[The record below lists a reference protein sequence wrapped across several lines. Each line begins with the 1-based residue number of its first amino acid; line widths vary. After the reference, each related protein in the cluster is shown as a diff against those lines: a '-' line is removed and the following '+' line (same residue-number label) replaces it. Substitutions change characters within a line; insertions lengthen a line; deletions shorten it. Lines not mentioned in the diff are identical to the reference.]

1 MSLSAIFGSGLT
13 GLQAAQT
20 GMRTVSQNIA
30 NVNTTG
36 YARAEVSFESTF
48 AGVAVTGVRRA
59 ADNFLAVA
67 ALNASAVRGGANVL
81 ADLLDRAQAT
91 FGDPTSNTS
100 LFASV
105 SNMFTR
111 FGELSADPSNTLR
124 KANGAQAAQGL
135 LTQMSSV
142 GSQLESL
149 RVEADQRLGE
159 SVGVA
164 NDLMGRIATLNSQI
178 AIIRANGGDTTS
190 AENTQSQLIDQL
202 SSYIDIRATPRELGG
217 VEIRT
222 TAGALLVS
230 DQAVRLSHTP
240 MSAAFG
246 QANGLSYIDRNGMS
260 HSMEGLIQAG
270 SIAALLQARDADLPQ
285 LGDALGEFAGAT
297 ADALNAVHNNS
308 TSVPPRTSLVGRET
322 GMLGADLLG
331 FTGKTTL
338 AVTDPAG
345 NLLHT
350 VAIDFTARTY
360 SVDGGA
366 ATTWPTTE
374 TVTQFAND
382 INTALSGSATMSF
395 TGGVLTVT
403 GGTSNNGVFFQDDA
417 TTPSSRG
424 GRGFSQFFGLNDLVT
439 RPTPIFFETGFKPT
453 GAHGLTAGGA
463 LGFRVLD
470 SHGREVLDR
479 SVTVTGTTWSD
490 MITALN
496 ASGTGLGSYGTFAMD
511 ANGKLG
517 ATMANGY
524 RIEIT
529 NDTTQRAGGLSMSD
543 LFGLDRQTTAGRAVE
558 LAVNANIIADPTKLA
573 VARPDLTAALGSQV
587 LESGDGR
594 GALALANA
602 INTTRNFSAAGG
614 LSAQSSTLNA
624 YASLVGGDA
633 GRRASDADNARS
645 GAESVLSAA
654 NARRSS
660 VEGVQLDDELVKMTQ
675 FQQSYA
681 ASSRLIQ
688 AARDMFDIL
697 LQLK

>member
-13 GLQAAQT
+13 GLQAAQA

-30 NVNTTG
+30 NVNTPG
-36 YARAEVSFESTF
+36 YARAEISFESSF
-48 AGVAVTGVRRA
+48 GGVSVTGVKRA
-59 ADNFLAVA
+59 ADAFLAAA
-67 ALNASAVRGGANVL
+67 ALKATATQSGAGAL
-81 ADLLDRAQAT
+81 SDLLDRAQAS
-91 FGDPTSNTS
+91 FGDPTSTTS
-100 LFASV
+100 LFASL
-105 SNMFTR
+105 STMFTR
-111 FGELSADPSNTLR
+111 FGELASDPSNTLR
-124 KANGAQAAQGL
+124 KSNAAQAAQGL

-164 NDLMGRIATLNSQI
+164 NDLMSRIAGLNGQI

-190 AENTQSQLIDQL
+190 AENAQSQLIDQL
-202 SSYIDIRATPRELGG
+202 AGYVDIRATPRDLGG

-230 DQAVRLSHTP
+230 DQAVTLAHSP
-240 MSAAFG
+240 MNSAFG
-246 QANGLSYIDRNGMS
+246 QAGGLSYIDRNGTS
-260 HSMEGLIQAG
+260 HPMEGLVQSG
-270 SIAALLQARDADLPQ
+270 TLAALIKARDVDLPQ
-285 LGDALGEFAGAT
+285 LGDALGELAGAT

-308 TSVPPRTSLVGRET
+308 TSVPPATSLVGRQT
-322 GMLGADLLG
+322 GLLATDLLG

-338 AVTDPAG
+338 AVTDPSG

-350 VAIDFTARTY
+350 VAIDFSARTY

-366 ATTWPTTE
+366 ATTWPATE
-374 TVTQFAND
+374 TVAQFASDMNA
-382 INTALSGSATMSF
+382 ALGTSGTVSF
-395 TGGVLTVT
+395 SGGVLTVT
-403 GGTSNNGVFFQDDA
+403 GGASNNGVFFQDDA
-417 TTPSSRG
+417 TSPSSRG

-439 RPTPIFFETGFKPT
+439 RPTPIFFETGFKST
-453 GAHGLTAGGA
+453 DAHGLTAGGA
-463 LGFRVLD
+463 LSFRVLD
-470 SHGREVLDR
+470 SNGREVLNR
-479 SVTVTGTTWSD
+479 SVGVTGTTWVD
-490 MITALN
+490 MTTALN
-496 ASGTGLGSYGTFAMD
+496 ASGTGLGSYGSFALD
-511 ANGKLG
+511 ANGKMS

-529 NDTTQRAGGLSMSD
+529 GDTTQRGALSMSD
-543 LFGLDRQTTAGRAVE
+543 LFGLDRQSTAGRAVE
-558 LAVNANIIADPTKLA
+558 LSVNSNILADPTKLA
-573 VARPDLTAALGSQV
+573 VARPDLTAVLGSQV

-602 INTTRNFSAAGG
+602 INTTRNFSTAGG

-633 GRRASDADNARS
+633 GRRAADADNARS
-645 GAESVLSAA
+645 GAESVLTAA
-654 NARRSS
+654 SARRSA
-660 VEGVQLDDELVKMTQ
+660 VEGVQLDNELVKMTQ